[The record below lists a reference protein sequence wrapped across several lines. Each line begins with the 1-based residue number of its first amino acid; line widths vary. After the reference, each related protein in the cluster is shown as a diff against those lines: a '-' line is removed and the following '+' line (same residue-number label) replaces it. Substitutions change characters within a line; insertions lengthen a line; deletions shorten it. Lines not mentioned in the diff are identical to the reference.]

1 MNAIERLR
9 EYAEATRWGGV
20 CRVLHAHHG
29 DFEGDCLERECNEC
43 RAAYLRAVADGAD
56 AELRDMNAR
65 LMPEGMSWPRYTDG
79 SLVEIGDEVV
89 GSDYGER
96 INVDA
101 VKFHANGFTLCG
113 KGGFKKRYECDDLFE
128 RLAKVLDAD
137 GVEVEVGDD
146 LYSVEGML
154 KFHVSAI
161 DKKSGRIATEA
172 MFALGKWADPKTYT
186 HRAPVLAADGK
197 PLEVGQ
203 TVYLKTIGKEYIVEE
218 VSQKYVLAK
227 EPDAIES
234 VDFNEFS
241 NHLLLPSQLTHQ
253 RPVLDADG
261 VEIRVGDEVYQMGCK
276 YRVSHLHGANGK
288 VRIVYEN
295 SGRWVDPKTLTHRA
309 PVLAVDGKQLREGET
324 VYVLGF
330 GDPLTVKGFADDG
343 RVLMS
348 FHDENSLGYKPSKL
362 THEQPDTWARIEDD
376 AKKNACE
383 VFHPGE
389 EECGGCRFE
398 GNGNCEEELRLELV
412 KRCKALAE
420 RS

>member
-20 CRVLHAHHG
+20 CRILHAHHG

-146 LYSVEGML
+146 LYTVDGML

-161 DKKSGRIATEA
+161 DKKIGRIATEA

-197 PLEVGQ
+197 PL
-203 TVYLKTIGKEYIVEE
+203 
-218 VSQKYVLAK
+218 
-227 EPDAIES
+227 
-234 VDFNEFS
+234 
-241 NHLLLPSQLTHQ
+241 
-253 RPVLDADG
+253 
-261 VEIRVGDEVYQMGCK
+261 
-276 YRVSHLHGANGK
+276 
-288 VRIVYEN
+288 
-295 SGRWVDPKTLTHRA
+295 
-309 PVLAVDGKQLREGET
+309 REGET

-330 GDPLTVKGFADDG
+330 GEPLTVKGFADDG

-348 FHDENSLGYKPSKL
+348 FHDENSLGYKPSRL
-362 THEQPDTWARIEDD
+362 THEQPDSWQRIEDD

-389 EECGGCRFE
+389 EECDGCRFE
-398 GNGNCEEELRLELV
+398 GEGNCEEELRLELV